1 VDIKG
6 YRKEIYSNGFITS
19 ANFFIEGKNCCQQ
32 LRVTLTFERARVLAA
47 TGIWGDHRC
56 YILDA
61 EDHIVQA
68 HDLDCDTDA
77 QAASAA
83 EGLLSQDPYHRS
95 AEVWKATRRIVKVDR
110 AASLRLRLERHGQRG
125 SRILGSAA

>member
-1 VDIKG
+1 MVG
-6 YRKEIYSNGFITS
+6 Y
-19 ANFFIEGKNCCQQ
+19 
-32 LRVTLTFERARVLAA
+32 
-47 TGIWGDHRC
+47 RC

-68 HDLDCDTDA
+68 HDIDCETDA

-83 EGLLSQDPYHRS
+83 EGLLSQDPYYRS
-95 AEVWKATRRIVKVDR
+95 AEVWRATRRIVKLDR
-110 AASLRLRLERHGQRG
+110 AASSRLRLERHALRS